1 MNMQISI
8 RMYVIFACR
17 THKRFALP
25 SNLLSP
31 SAPEP
36 LWHRTA
42 LPVLM
47 DSTSAAFNLVIA
59 AIGCGVLSF
68 PFGFA
73 SAGLALGIAFAL
85 CFAAVNVWTL
95 DILATACL
103 AYTENAPY
111 RTMVTSAPKKSSRSL
126 NRNLTTSSIAGSMPT
141 LVVAVGGAP
150 PVTVSYEILSTF
162 CTCRFI
168 FSRSMYT
175 CT

>member
-1 MNMQISI
+1 
-8 RMYVIFACR
+8 
-17 THKRFALP
+17 
-25 SNLLSP
+25 
-31 SAPEP
+31 
-36 LWHRTA
+36 
-42 LPVLM
+42 M

-103 AYTENAPY
+103 AYTENSPY

-162 CTCRFI
+162 CTCRFVFLAACI
-168 FSRSMYT
+168 HVHNISFYFPRVRFNSRLSPRLAVEAAL
-175 CT
+175 

>member
-1 MNMQISI
+1 
-8 RMYVIFACR
+8 
-17 THKRFALP
+17 
-25 SNLLSP
+25 
-31 SAPEP
+31 
-36 LWHRTA
+36 
-42 LPVLM
+42 M

-95 DILATACL
+95 DILASACL

-141 LVVAVGGAP
+141 LVVAAGGAP
-150 PVTVSYEILSTF
+150 PVTVSYEILSTSSVSLSQVCLF
-162 CTCRFI
+162 
-168 FSRSMYT
+168 FSQLIDI
-175 CT
+175 